1 MRLKDKWSTHLMIPE
16 KMHIALAIN
25 LDTSV
30 DWRLI
35 VFWVAFL
42 EFYQDQTKAAI
53 ENGENEFKKL
63 EKENGRAT
71 EHELSLSK
79 KKRPG
84 KTAFSIKKTA
94 VRSQPSNLFF
104 LSFRFM
110 ILTFYFY
117 QFFLFQIFKN
127 LYITQLSYHYWNQT
141 QRKLTNCYP
150 ATKKGVWQL

>member
-1 MRLKDKWSTHLMIPE
+1 MIPE

-42 EFYQDQTKAAI
+42 EFYQDQTKADAI

-84 KTAFSIKKTA
+84 KTAFSIKK
-94 VRSQPSNLFF
+94 RPSDPNLVTSSFF
-104 LSFRFM
+104 L
-110 ILTFYFY
+110 LD
-117 QFFLFQIFKN
+117 L
-127 LYITQLSYHYWNQT
+127 
-141 QRKLTNCYP
+141 
-150 ATKKGVWQL
+150 